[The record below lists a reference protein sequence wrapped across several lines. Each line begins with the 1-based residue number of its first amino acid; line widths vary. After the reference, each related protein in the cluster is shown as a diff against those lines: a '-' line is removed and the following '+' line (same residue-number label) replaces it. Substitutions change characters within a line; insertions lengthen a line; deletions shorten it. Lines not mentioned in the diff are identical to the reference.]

1 VGFFGGYVLDSRGWH
16 GFDPD
21 SDQIPDTAGPWL
33 SVCIHDSDIA
43 AIRYEPAGPGSG
55 VAYLGF
61 TPRTYFQKESASAP
75 TDVPREA
82 EGIAFWLVQQHGRSD
97 EPDLRELI
105 ASFLAHDIR
114 EQQPGNNVSPADD
127 VGDLD
132 DADVFVE
139 IKVARFLKAI
149 ELPVPAG
156 LPGA

>member
-1 VGFFGGYVLDSRGWH
+1 VGFFGGYVLDSHGWH
-16 GFDPD
+16 GFDPG
-21 SDQIPDTAGPWL
+21 SDQIPDTEGPWL

-43 AIRYEPAGPGSG
+43 AIRYAPAGPGSG

-61 TPRTYFQKESASAP
+61 TPRTYFQKESASAL

-82 EGIAFWLVQQHGRSD
+82 EGIACWLVQQHGSD
-97 EPDLRELI
+97 ETDLRELI

-114 EQQPGNNVSPADD
+114 ERQPGNNASPADD
-127 VGDLD
+127 AADLD

-139 IKVARFLKAI
+139 VKASRFLKAI
-149 ELPVPAG
+149 GLPVPAG